1 MRESE
6 LVPASHRANVFVY
19 LVCSG
24 SRSRVH
30 IELRYF
36 NDVIYN
42 NRLGNSE
49 NLFAVCLFRWF
60 VFWYVSKRF
69 PIINIKIT
77 ESISIYSAQFQYT
90 FNPKSPPK
98 ISIRMS
104 RLWYNHEHWKDK
116 WKSINIYPWWL
127 ISGKTSDTQSHTRTH
142 ISTLIWCTENKSLFT
157 ADAIINRNHKS
168 LSNTDSFQCNS
179 IQHSCPYFPLI

>member
-1 MRESE
+1 MCACRVYVIDGVLRHVDTILCICMRDSKRAS
-6 LVPASHRANVFVY
+6 ASHRANVFVY

-49 NLFAVCLFRWF
+49 NLFTVCLFRWF

-69 PIINIKIT
+69 PIINIEII
-77 ESISIYSAQFQYT
+77 ESISIYSARFQYT
-90 FNPKSPPK
+90 FNPKIPPK

-104 RLWYNHEHWKDK
+104 RLWYTMSSEE
-116 WKSINIYPWWL
+116 
-127 ISGKTSDTQSHTRTH
+127 TS
-142 ISTLIWCTENKSLFT
+142 EN
-157 ADAIINRNHKS
+157 
-168 LSNTDSFQCNS
+168 Q
-179 IQHSCPYFPLI
+179 

>member
-1 MRESE
+1 MVCLDTSIQFCVFVCARASE
-6 LVPASHRANVFVY
+6 RAPASHRANVFVY

-60 VFWYVSKRF
+60 VFRYVSKRF

-104 RLWYNHEHWKDK
+104 RLWYT
-116 WKSINIYPWWL
+116 
-127 ISGKTSDTQSHTRTH
+127 TS
-142 ISTLIWCTENKSLFT
+142 TEETSEN
-157 ADAIINRNHKS
+157 
-168 LSNTDSFQCNS
+168 Q
-179 IQHSCPYFPLI
+179 